1 MSRTFTTVVPCEVG
15 CHIET
20 KDLLAEVLFSY
31 TPASRAYGGY
41 SAPTPPDPAEINDI
55 EVVAIRHEPTGELL
69 TPPKWLREFIAN
81 AVDQDALAELAE
93 VHLSV
98 EREMAMEMRGDR

>member
-1 MSRTFTTVVPCEVG
+1 MSRTFKTVIPCEVG

-20 KDLLAEVLFSY
+20 KDLLAEVRFSY

-69 TPPKWLREFIAN
+69 MLPEWLGAFIAG
-81 AVDQDALAELAE
+81 AVDQDALAEFAE
-93 VHLSV
+93 GQLWV
-98 EREMAMEMRGDR
+98 ERELAMEMRGAP